1 MPGMG
6 NGRRARVLT
15 CSAIMLT
22 VVTGV
27 AGCGGKTS
35 AGGSS
40 TATSTSVTASSTS
53 AASPTSTS
61 SSASSTLTAPATG
74 NPALGIKGLPDTA
87 KQKTTD
93 GAIAFVKYYVSVIN
107 QVGSVPSDAKLLA
120 GMSADSCKPCSGW
133 DAESAANA
141 RRGVR
146 FSGNQIPLAS
156 KYDVAANLLDSTP
169 PAVHVRGY
177 FGAGTYDE
185 VRTDGTLIEKHDVD
199 PLRVVFL
206 LQWTGGGWITQ
217 NVQRDSM
224 QTG

>member
-61 SSASSTLTAPATG
+61 SSVSSTPTAPATG
-74 NPALGIKGLPDTA
+74 NPALGITGLPDAA

-107 QVGSVPSDAKLLA
+107 EAYQFMKPGLLEPMA
-120 GMSADSCKPCSGW
+120 LASCKTCDLWEQSVVDYTAKEQHTDGPIYRSGG
-133 DAESAANA
+133 EYY
-141 RRGVR
+141 
-146 FSGNQIPLAS
+146 I
-156 KYDVAANLLDSTP
+156 AANLLNATP
-169 PAVHVRGY
+169 PEVHV
-177 FGAGTYDE
+177 GTKFPPTA
-185 VRTDGTLIEKHDVD
+185 VRLIDQGGQVVKSESVEK
-199 PLRVVFL
+199 PEMVFL
-206 LQWTGGGWITQ
+206 VEWTDDGWR
-217 NVQRDSM
+217 VQKAQDGSA
-224 QTG
+224 